1 VAIFHLSAKIIS
13 RKNSRSSTGAAA
25 YRAGE
30 KVTDERTGEVH
41 DYTKKKGIESAEIV
55 MPSGTDWRPDRAEL
69 WNAVEQKNKRADAQ
83 VAREFVV
90 ALPDEL
96 TAVERQKLATS
107 FAKEIADRYQI
118 AADVAIHKPSKVGD
132 HRNHHAHILTSTN
145 KIEGRGFGNK
155 VRELD
160 LVAHNQ
166 NIEKRGQPTEIEHL
180 RERWATLTN
189 EALQRNGVAV
199 RVDHRTLEAQGIT
212 DRAPTQHR
220 GPALDGMLRRG
231 ADSDVLQKQAAE
243 GLERAKQLGELERE
257 IAETESLIN
266 DLSSELAAAKK
277 ASEVKQAEPEKVG
290 FFAKVGG
297 KVKEVFT
304 SKPKVSHA
312 DEMYQAR
319 KKAAEEAPKPLAE
332 VSPVRQ
338 SGVVVPQA
346 APVPVPTPR
355 PAPPKVEPLS
365 AEFAPIS
372 RPVRPKDAPVPAQ
385 RPVQP
390 KEVSVPTPRPAPPKV
405 EPLSAEFVPISRP
418 VRPKVESFEILTPEK
433 LAKQYE
439 EMTREEAIKAYQGYA
454 KSVSPENIHPV
465 LVRRY
470 AESQQAA
477 QPAAKQVD
485 SVQIAAD
492 VEGKDR
498 AHFDELRNKP
508 EFSKYN
514 RDELGKIAYVRA
526 LYVAKM
532 GDVSVEIKLD
542 ALKKFDEKM
551 KDPEAVK
558 RLPDVPKVE
567 QEKPKAQ
574 NAAKNQ
580 NNEPSH

>member
-1 VAIFHLSAKIIS
+1 MAIFHLSAKIIS

-96 TAVERQKLATS
+96 TAAERQKLATS

-145 KIEGRGFGNK
+145 KVEGRGFGNK

-243 GLERAKQLGELERE
+243 RLERAKQLGELESE
-257 IAETESLIN
+257 IAKTDSLIN
-266 DLSSELAAAKK
+266 DLSSDLAAAKK
-277 ASEVKQAEPEKVG
+277 ANEVKPQAEPEKVG
-290 FFAKVGG
+290 FFAKV
-297 KVKEVFT
+297 KEVFT
-304 SKPKVSHA
+304 PKPKVSHA

-319 KKAAEEAPKPLAE
+319 KKAAEEALKPSVE
-332 VSPVRQ
+332 VYSSRQ

-346 APVPVPTPR
+346 APVPVPT
-355 PAPPKVEPLS
+355 
-365 AEFAPIS
+365 
-372 RPVRPKDAPVPAQ
+372 Q
-385 RPVQP
+385 
-390 KEVSVPTPRPAPPKV
+390 PKV

-418 VRPKVESFEILTPEK
+418 VRPKDVPVPTQRPAQPKEVPVPTPRPAQPKVEPLSAEFVPVSRPVRPKIESFEILTPEK

-477 QPAAKQVD
+477 PPAAKQTD
-485 SVQIAAD
+485 LAQLTAD
-492 VEGKDR
+492 VDKERKT
-498 AHFDELRNKP
+498 HFEELRSKP
-508 EFSKYN
+508 EFSKYS
-514 RDELGKIAYVRA
+514 RDTLGEIAYFRA
-526 LYVAKM
+526 LVHVRDK
-532 GDVSVEIKLD
+532 DLSVEQQQER
-542 ALKKFDEKM
+542 LKQFDEKM
-551 KDPEAVK
+551 KDPEQVK
-558 RLPDVPKVE
+558 KLLKATSVE
-567 QEKPKAQ
+567 QEKPKA
-574 NAAKNQ
+574 KNISSS
-580 NNEPSH
+580 NEKDISR